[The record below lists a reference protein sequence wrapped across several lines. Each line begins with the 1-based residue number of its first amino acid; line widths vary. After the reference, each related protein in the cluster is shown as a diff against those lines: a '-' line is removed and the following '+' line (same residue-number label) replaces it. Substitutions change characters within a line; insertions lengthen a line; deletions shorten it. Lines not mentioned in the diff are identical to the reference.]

1 MISPDKPKEVQKPCI
16 QSEDMPALGQLAEAF
31 AHKIRN
37 HLQIVLAGVG
47 YLSKTVPQEEKSK
60 ISIDKVKRAVNRAD
74 KIICDFLRFCAMS
87 EFAFESVDLCNL
99 LNESAGAIKNRP
111 NFNQIKIE
119 NHCPE
124 KPITVRAD
132 RNMLQQVFINLF
144 NNALDAITKGGELK
158 IRAFSEIKSSAGHL
172 KGNDLKVG
180 DEMAVVEIEDT
191 GKGIPKDVLPRIF
204 EPFFT
209 INKSTNATGL
219 GLSMVNL
226 IVDRHQGSIDVESEV
241 NKGTKFI
248 VKLPQFR
255 IPEKSIN
262 MTDRKKNLYPK

>member
-1 MISPDKPKEVQKPCI
+1 MIRPDKHEEVQKPCI
-16 QSEDMPALGQLAEAF
+16 QSEEMPALGQLAEAF

-47 YLSKTVPQEEKSK
+47 YLSNTLPQEERSI
-60 ISIDKVKRAVNRAD
+60 ISIDKVKRAVHRAD
-74 KIICDFLRFCAMS
+74 KIISDFLRFFAMS

-99 LNESAGAIKNRP
+99 LDESVSALKNRP
-111 NFNQIKIE
+111 NFNQIKID

-144 NNALDAITKGGELK
+144 ANALDAMPNRGELK
-158 IRAFSEIKSSAGHL
+158 IRAFSEIGSSAGHIT
-172 KGNDLKVG
+172 GNDLKVG
-180 DEMAVVEIEDT
+180 DKMAVVEIEDT
-191 GKGIPKDVLPRIF
+191 GKGIPKDVLPKIF

-209 INKSTNATGL
+209 INKLSNGTGL

-226 IVDRHQGSIDVESEV
+226 IVDRHQGSIDVESEI
-241 NKGTKFI
+241 NKGTRFI
-248 VKLPQFR
+248 IKLPQSR
-255 IPEKSIN
+255 IPEKNIH
-262 MTDRKKNLYPK
+262 MTDRK